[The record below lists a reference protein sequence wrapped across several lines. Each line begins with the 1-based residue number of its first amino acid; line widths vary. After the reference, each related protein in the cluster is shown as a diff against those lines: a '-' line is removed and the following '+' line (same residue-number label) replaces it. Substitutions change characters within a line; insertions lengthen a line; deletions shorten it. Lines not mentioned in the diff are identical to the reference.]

1 MATIAG
7 DENAKPQ
14 DVNVQEVHMMSKLKA
29 ALSRP
34 RGQKRA
40 RAPEEVPKDL
50 QRSAEDDTT
59 AAPPPKHRRLGIW
72 LGGAVSRAAEAATT
86 SYKAAYTKCGEVGTQ
101 VASGY
106 KCSRVAAGAL
116 AGKVIDG
123 PEGGWSTV
131 RQAFKTKVAA
141 RAESGRVA
149 LASKLKAMRS
159 SLGSVPSPAPAPA
172 PALALPPCPDD
183 PTVEVEAAATE
194 TVEAAAEEASETAAK
209 KPAAEETV
217 EPAPAET
224 FEAAAEEAPETA
236 AKETAAEETV
246 EPAPAETFE
255 AAAEEASETVAEE
268 AVEAAPAETVLAAP
282 EAAMELTVETGA
294 EETLEAQVEETVE
307 AAAEEMADE
316 DEMAV
321 AEEIADEHEE
331 MVDAAAG
338 EISEED
344 EMAFETH
351 EAHTAEP
358 EVAEEAADS
367 DVVAEIT
374 ADPYQEV
381 SDEAPDSHSTELE
394 NADPFQEDAHRLQQI
409 WMHHEELDVE
419 DDLQRPV
426 EAPFIDASAAEISD
440 VPRPCISEFSHPSD
454 WP

>member
-224 FEAAAEEAPETA
+224 FEAAAEEA
-236 AKETAAEETV
+236 
-246 EPAPAETFE
+246 
-255 AAAEEASETVAEE
+255 SETVAEE